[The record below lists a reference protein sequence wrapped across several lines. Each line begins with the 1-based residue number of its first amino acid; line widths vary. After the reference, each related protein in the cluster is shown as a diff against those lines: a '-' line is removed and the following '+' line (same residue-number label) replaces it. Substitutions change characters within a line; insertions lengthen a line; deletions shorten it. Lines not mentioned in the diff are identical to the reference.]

1 MRRFLTFI
9 YIVILL
15 ISTIGCNETKTIQ
28 EMESIKFCY
37 QDGTPALTVAKMGK
51 EVPNI
56 DGIEIEYDM
65 GNSPDLLVTKVLKEE
80 ADIAIVPSNLAAQA
94 YNKGLGYR
102 IVGTSIWGSF
112 YLVATEDIEGFDEL
126 KGKEIYSF
134 GKGLTPDIVFRLI
147 LSSNGIDP
155 DKDLTINYLNA
166 ASEVAPVFLSGKTN
180 LALFAEPL
188 LSTVLMK
195 KQDAKIIFD
204 LNEEWGKVTNTKMG
218 YPQAS
223 LIIKEDLIRNNM
235 EFVEKFIEVYKES
248 RLWAEDNPEK
258 LAKYAEE
265 LGISVARETIEKGI
279 LWNNMESFD
288 VKASIYEYEAYF
300 KAIMDFDPEFIGGK
314 IPDEGIYYKK

>member
-126 KGKEIYSF
+126 KGKEINSF

-288 VKASIYEYEAYF
+288 VKDSIYEYEAYF